1 MAGCTHGSPIPRCS
15 RSSGSLRLVS
25 AGAGAIGFT
34 LAATSISIVL
44 FVVELVWPLVAE
56 ERVIGDPEVASDI
69 GHTALANGVAQVTDA
84 AMLAV
89 GAIVA
94 GRLGATW
101 GVHLW
106 PVGWPFVGQVIVLVV
121 VADGLVYWLH
131 RLEHRVSWLWRIH
144 ALHHD
149 VERLHVIK
157 SGRNTFVDM
166 ALRSLAVYG
175 PLAALGAPPEVIV
188 WHPLVLLVLG
198 PIGHANV
205 ALPVPDVVHRLI
217 VTPQGHR
224 VHHAKDHRLADGNFA
239 VVTPLWDVL
248 FGTFIDPTGTHGRR
262 RRAARGRLRA
272 SGAVAAQP
280 GSPPVTSPR
289 SASVVG
295 SRGLRRSRVAGSSS
309 TGGAAPASI
318 ASIAGRWKRS
328 AHDASSA
335 FMRARSA
342 GRLFATSRSSCG
354 SAARSKSSVSP
365 FDVSTSF
372 NPFERYVR

>member
-1 MAGCTHGSPIPRCS
+1 MHT
-15 RSSGSLRLVS
+15 RLAYPALLALFGLFVWLG

-69 GHTALANGVAQVTDA
+69 GHTALANGVAQLTDA

-131 RLEHRVSWLWRIH
+131 RLEHRVPWLWRIH

-175 PLAALGAPPEVIV
+175 PLAALGAPADVIV
-188 WHPLVLLVLG
+188 WHPLALLVLG

-217 VTPQGHR
+217 VTPQNHR
-224 VHHAKDHRLADGNFA
+224 VHHAKDRRLADGNFA
-239 VVTPLWDVL
+239 VVTPLWDLL
-248 FGTFIDPTGTHGRR
+248 FGTFIDPTGMPPPAVGVDEPLAGGFVRQALSPLVWGR
-262 RRAARGRLRA
+262 
-272 SGAVAAQP
+272 SPVDVAAIGVRQ
-280 GSPPVTSPR
+280 
-289 SASVVG
+289 SA
-295 SRGLRRSRVAGSSS
+295 
-309 TGGAAPASI
+309 
-318 ASIAGRWKRS
+318 
-328 AHDASSA
+328 
-335 FMRARSA
+335 
-342 GRLFATSRSSCG
+342 
-354 SAARSKSSVSP
+354 
-365 FDVSTSF
+365 
-372 NPFERYVR
+372 